1 VRSGR
6 LNESAAIPRRAAR
19 DSGGW
24 DNHVSEKPFATRDG
38 VTVVRKRSD
47 SPARGRPEHGS
58 SSIGEQRPRREDADA
73 DVGAAQ
79 VLIWPGRAIYVGSLL
94 ENEVHAHHA
103 IQISIALKNTLSLQ
117 APPDLRWR
125 AFRGVATA
133 SDQPHRL
140 HCRDPVAQIY
150 LDPESAAGLALRQRM
165 GAAVV
170 QSIEVDDT
178 EALAAALRP
187 SPNGRPDAE
196 HLARFIDDLTGTAA
210 PDYSTKPIDP
220 RVQKTLST
228 VHALPGRHF
237 SLRALAGQV
246 ALSPSRLG
254 ALFRHDIGIPVS
266 RYLLWL
272 RLIHAIQALSTDANL
287 TEAAHDAGF
296 SDSAHLSRTFRR
308 MFGMPPSVL
317 QSEHVKIH
325 DFAAGSPA
333 ALWWTKSSSVSVRR

>member
-1 VRSGR
+1 M
-6 LNESAAIPRRAAR
+6 
-19 DSGGW
+19 
-24 DNHVSEKPFATRDG
+24 
-38 VTVVRKRSD
+38 TVVRQRSD
-47 SPARGRPEHGS
+47 SPARGRPEQGS
-58 SSIGEQRPRREDADA
+58 SSIGEQRPRREDAHA

-103 IQISIALKNTLSLQ
+103 IQISIALKSTLSLQ

-133 SDQPHRL
+133 PDQPHRL
-140 HCRDPVAQIY
+140 RCRDPVAQIY

-165 GAAVV
+165 GEAGV
-170 QSIEVDDT
+170 QSIDIDDT

-187 SPNGRPDAE
+187 SPNGEPDAE
-196 HLARFIDDLTGTAA
+196 HLTRFIDDLTGTAA

-228 VHALPGRHF
+228 VHALPGSQF
-237 SLRALAGQV
+237 SLRDLAGQV

-254 ALFRHDIGIPVS
+254 ALFRHDIGIPVR

-317 QSEHVKIH
+317 QTEHVKIH

-333 ALWWTKSSSVSVRR
+333 APWWTKSSSVSVRR

>member
-1 VRSGR
+1 
-6 LNESAAIPRRAAR
+6 LNESAAIARRAAW

-24 DNHVSEKPFATRDG
+24 DNRVSEKPFATRDG
-38 VTVVRKRSD
+38 LTVVRQRSD
-47 SPARGRPEHGS
+47 SLARGRPEHGS
-58 SSIGEQRPRREDADA
+58 SSIGEQRPSGEDGDA
-73 DVGAAQ
+73 DVGAAH

-94 ENEVHAHHA
+94 ENEMHAHHA
-103 IQISIALKNTLSLQ
+103 IQISIALKNALSLQ

-140 HCRDPVAQIY
+140 RCRDPVAQIY

-165 GAAVV
+165 GAAGVR
-170 QSIEVDDT
+170 SIDIDDT

-187 SPNGRPDAE
+187 SANGQPDAE
-196 HLARFIDDLTGTAA
+196 HLVRLIDDLTGTAA
-210 PDYSTKPIDP
+210 PDSSSNPIDP

-237 SLRALAGQV
+237 SRSDRAGRV
-246 ALSPSRLG
+246 AISPSRLG
-254 ALFRHDIGIPVS
+254 ALVRHDIGIPIR

-272 RLIHAIQALSTDANL
+272 RLIHAIQGLSTDANL

-333 ALWWTKSSSVSVRR
+333 APWWTKSSSVSLRR